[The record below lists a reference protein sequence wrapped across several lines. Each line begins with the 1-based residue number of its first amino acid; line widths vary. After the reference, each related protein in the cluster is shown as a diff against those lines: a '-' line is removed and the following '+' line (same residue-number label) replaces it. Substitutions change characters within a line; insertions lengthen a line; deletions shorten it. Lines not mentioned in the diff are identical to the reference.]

1 MTDPD
6 HRSLG
11 EDEFL
16 TLRIAGDREE
26 LERLL
31 LVGRPQDG
39 TVRVREWTTE
49 TLNSEGD
56 DYEIDA
62 AELLESIE
70 AAYGDRRSLGTELYH
85 VRRWLE
91 GS

>member
-6 HRSLG
+6 HHSLG
-11 EDEFL
+11 DEEFL
-16 TLRIAGDREE
+16 TVRIGGTPQAS
-26 LERLL
+26 ERLL

-39 TVRVREWTTE
+39 SVRVREWTTE
-49 TLNSEGD
+49 SLNSEGD

-70 AAYGDRRSLGTELYH
+70 AAYADRRSLGTELYNI
-85 VRRWLE
+85 RRWLE
-91 GS
+91 G